1 MGWRSL
7 RERKNYKLVLPLRIH
22 RVWKKRKGGQR
33 IRIPR
38 GEIIET
44 KALTQESVTHVQET
58 LSN

>member
-22 RVWKKRKGGQR
+22 RIWKKRKGGQR

-44 KALTQESVTHVQET
+44 KVLAQESIKHVQET